1 MNLVEKPAFPDIFQ
15 LARGKTTPPNTHSS
29 PRNPVW
35 YLRISNA
42 VPSRL
47 FLRYVS
53 DLMLF
58 HQPFKLVLKYHA
70 KLLFMTF
77 IYPSHRFS
85 RAVDTGIAVA
95 FHIHIFLPLL
105 LLSSPEQPILYHILT
120 HIFKGFLSTTSMWVL
135 EHIFNFINQGT
146 TFDISMQFW
155 HNILVFFLSFN
166 FTKKRKQISKI
177 QTTKMPFP
185 GNQTSI

>member
-1 MNLVEKPAFPDIFQ
+1 MRRSKGAAAAVELGKNSLSCSMNLVEKPAFPDIFQ

-95 FHIHIFLPLL
+95 FHILTVVVIIISRAAHFISYPDTHFQGFPKHNFHVSFRAHI
-105 LLSSPEQPILYHILT
+105 
-120 HIFKGFLSTTSMWVL
+120 
-135 EHIFNFINQGT
+135 
-146 TFDISMQFW
+146 QFYQSR
-155 HNILVFFLSFN
+155 HYF
-166 FTKKRKQISKI
+166 
-177 QTTKMPFP
+177 
-185 GNQTSI
+185 

>member
-1 MNLVEKPAFPDIFQ
+1 MVTDGHDKKLKLKQPFFKCEEVRALPAAVELGKNSLSCSMNLVEKPAFPDIFQ

-53 DLMLF
+53 DLMLY
-58 HQPFKLVLKYHA
+58 HQTFKLVLKYHA

-95 FHIHIFLPLL
+95 FYIHIFLPLL

-120 HIFKGFLSTTSMWVL
+120 HIFKGFLSTTSM
-135 EHIFNFINQGT
+135 
-146 TFDISMQFW
+146 
-155 HNILVFFLSFN
+155 
-166 FTKKRKQISKI
+166 
-177 QTTKMPFP
+177 
-185 GNQTSI
+185 

>member
-1 MNLVEKPAFPDIFQ
+1 MRRSKGAAAAVELGKNSLSCSMNLVEKPAFPDIFQ

-95 FHIHIFLPLL
+95 FHIHILTVVVIIISRAAHFISYPDTHFQGFPKHNFHV
-105 LLSSPEQPILYHILT
+105 SFRAHI
-120 HIFKGFLSTTSMWVL
+120 
-135 EHIFNFINQGT
+135 
-146 TFDISMQFW
+146 QFYQSR
-155 HNILVFFLSFN
+155 HYF
-166 FTKKRKQISKI
+166 
-177 QTTKMPFP
+177 
-185 GNQTSI
+185 